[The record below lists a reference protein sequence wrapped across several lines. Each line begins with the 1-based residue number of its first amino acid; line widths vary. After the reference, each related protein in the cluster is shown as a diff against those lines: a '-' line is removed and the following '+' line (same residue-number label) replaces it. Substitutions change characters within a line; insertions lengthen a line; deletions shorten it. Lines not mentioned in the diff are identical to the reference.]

1 LWVEQKK
8 AMKGLYPKLVLLVG
22 GIFAV
27 LMISTVTFVQVS
39 GSRQIEREWL
49 ARAETLN
56 RMAFE
61 ALYASLE
68 HGGGQMGNRQVLA
81 RLQELGTFTNVHV
94 VKGDPV
100 IQQYGIDPDAPPL
113 DELEQRALAGEEVGV
128 VRREAGHRVVRYV
141 TPLRI
146 EAECQRCHQAP
157 VGAING
163 VISTEI
169 SLTEYEQAL
178 VQRRNVLLVVLLWG
192 LVVLGLLTFYALR
205 QLVIL
210 PLQTIE
216 RGTSAIARGNL
227 DYRLEV
233 HTNDELESLASE
245 FNHMARRLQESYGQ
259 IAEEQSRILTALEAS
274 QDAIWI
280 SDAERRIVTVNSA
293 MEQLLGRRREELLGQ
308 TCHEMLC
315 LHDHN
320 QSSVCDLSCSFL
332 HSANGT
338 GRIEGYIT
346 AASGQEIWVEISY
359 GRVTDPEGRLA
370 GGVHIVRDLTQRKEI
385 EQLKDEFI
393 SMVSHELRTPL
404 NHIKGFATTLLQTD
418 VEWDLVA
425 QRDFLGSI
433 NREADRLTDLVEKI
447 LHLSRLEVEGFPM
460 DKEWWQVDD
469 LIDGALQRRRSI
481 IADRRIVLD
490 LSPGMPA
497 LFVDGREIEVVL
509 MNLIENALKYSDP
522 TTPITLSTSLLPGQA
537 LFCVADQGIG
547 IPAEHQERIFDRFYR
562 VYTGRRRMP
571 GTGLGLAIC
580 RRIVQAHRGHIWV
593 ESTPEV
599 GSRFCFDLPVDGADA
614 QTLVDDASYA
624 ASLPPARESQGS

>member
-1 LWVEQKK
+1 
-8 AMKGLYPKLVLLVG
+8 MKGLYPKLVVLVG
-22 GIFAV
+22 GVFAV
-27 LMISTVTFVQVS
+27 LMISTVVFVQVS

-68 HGGGQMGNRQVLA
+68 HGGGQMGNRQVIA
-81 RLQELGTFTNVHV
+81 RLQEMGTFTNVHV

-100 IQQYGIDPDAPPL
+100 IQQYGIDPDQPPL
-113 DELEQRALAGEEVGV
+113 DELEQRALEGEEVGI
-128 VRREAGHRVVRYV
+128 VRREGGERVVRYV
-141 TPLRI
+141 TPLRM
-146 EAECQRCHQAP
+146 EAECQRCHQGP

-169 SLTEYEQAL
+169 SLQEYEQAL
-178 VQRRNVLLVVLLWG
+178 HHRRNVLLIVLLWG
-192 LVVLGLLTFYALR
+192 LVALGLLTFHSLR
-205 QLVIL
+205 QLVIR
-210 PLQTIE
+210 PLQVIQ
-216 RGTSAIARGNL
+216 RGTAAIARGDL
-227 DYRLEV
+227 DYRLQV
-233 HTNDELESLASE
+233 HTNDELESLANE
-245 FNHMARRLQESYGQ
+245 FNHMVRRLQESYEQ

-280 SDAERRIVTVNSA
+280 SDAERHIVTVNSA
-293 MEQLLGRRREELLGQ
+293 MERLLGRHRQEFLGQ
-308 TCHEMLC
+308 TCQELLC
-315 LHDHN
+315 VHDHN
-320 QSSVCDLSCSFL
+320 QSSLCDLSCPFL
-332 HSANGT
+332 HSRHAT
-338 GRIEGYIT
+338 GRVEGYIT

-359 GRVTDPEGRLA
+359 GRVTDPDGRLM

-418 VEWDLVA
+418 VEWDMVA
-425 QRDFLGSI
+425 QRDFLSSI

-469 LIDGALQRRRSI
+469 LVDGALQRRRSVI
-481 IADRRIVLD
+481 GDRHVDLD
-490 LSPGMPA
+490 LSPDIPA

-522 TTPITLSTSLLPGQA
+522 ATPIRLSTELQDKRV

-547 IPAEHQERIFDRFYR
+547 IAEEHQERIFDRFYR
-562 VYTGRRRMP
+562 VYTGRRVP

-580 RRIVQAHRGHIWV
+580 RRIIQAHKGHIWV
-593 ESTPEV
+593 ESTPGV
-599 GSRFCFDLPVDGADA
+599 GSRFCFDLPLSGSDGLKRTDHGSSHTAP
-614 QTLVDDASYA
+614 LYA
-624 ASLPPARESQGS
+624 AEPARASESRSG

>member
-1 LWVEQKK
+1 MD
-8 AMKGLYPKLVLLVG
+8 MKGLYPKLVLLVG
-22 GIFAV
+22 GVFAV
-27 LMISTVTFVQVS
+27 LMIATVAFVHIS
-39 GSRQIEREWL
+39 GSREIEQEWL

-68 HGGGQMGNRQVLA
+68 HGGGQMGNRQVIA
-81 RLQELGTFTNVHV
+81 RLQEMGTFTNVHV

-113 DELEQRALAGEEVGV
+113 NELEQRALAGEEVGV
-128 VRREAGHRVVRYV
+128 VRRENGNRVVRYV
-141 TPLRI
+141 TPLRM

-169 SLTEYEQAL
+169 SLHVYEQAL
-178 VQRRNVLLVVLLWG
+178 VQRRNVLLIVLLWG
-192 LVVLGLLTFYALR
+192 LVALGLLTFYALR
-205 QLVIL
+205 RLVIL
-210 PLQTIE
+210 PLQAIQ

-227 DYRLEV
+227 NYRLQV
-233 HTNDELESLASE
+233 HTDDELESLANE
-245 FNHMARRLQESYGQ
+245 FNHMAHRLQESYGQ

-280 SDAERRIVTVNSA
+280 SDADQRVVTVNSA
-293 MEQLLGRRREELLGQ
+293 MERLLGRHRDQFLGQ
-308 TCHEMLC
+308 TCRELLC

-320 QSSVCDLSCSFL
+320 QSSICDLSCSFL
-332 HSANGT
+332 NAAQNT

-359 GRVTDPEGRLA
+359 GRVTDTDGGLA

-469 LIDGALQRRRSI
+469 MIDGALQRRHSL
-481 IADRRIVLD
+481 IAERQID
-490 LSPGMPA
+490 LELAPGLPA

-509 MNLIENALKYSDP
+509 MNLIENALKYSDRG
-522 TTPITLSTSLLPGQA
+522 TPITLSTQLRRNQVV
-537 LFCVADQGIG
+537 FCVADQGIG
-547 IPAEHQERIFDRFYR
+547 IAAEHLDRIFDRFYR
-562 VYTGRRRMP
+562 VYSGGRRVP

-580 RRIVQAHRGHIWV
+580 RRIIQAHNGHIWV
-593 ESTPEV
+593 ESTPGV
-599 GSRFCFDLPVDGADA
+599 GSRFCFDLPVDSADA
-614 QTLVDDASYA
+614 PKPAQDDMSHT
-624 ASLPPARESQGS
+624 ASLAIAGENQNR

>member
-1 LWVEQKK
+1 
-8 AMKGLYPKLVLLVG
+8 MKGLYPKLLLLVG
-22 GIFAV
+22 GVFAV
-27 LMISTVTFVQVS
+27 LMIAVVIFVNVS

-68 HGGGQMGNRQVLA
+68 HGGGQMGNRQVIA
-81 RLQELGTFTNVHV
+81 RLQEMGTFTNVHV

-113 DELEQRALAGEEVGV
+113 GELEQRALAGEQVGV
-128 VRREAGHRVVRYV
+128 VRRENGRRVVQYV
-141 TPLRI
+141 TPLRM
-146 EAECQRCHQAP
+146 EAECQRCHQGP

-169 SLTEYEQAL
+169 SLHEYEKAL
-178 VQRRNVLLVVLLWG
+178 LQRRNVLLVVLLGG
-192 LVVLGLLTFYALR
+192 LVALGVLTFHSLR
-205 QLVIL
+205 QLVIR
-210 PLQTIE
+210 PLQLIQ
-216 RGTSAIARGNL
+216 RGTMAIAQGDL
-227 DYRLEV
+227 DYRLQV
-233 HTNDELESLASE
+233 HTSDELETLAGD
-245 FNHMARRLQESYGQ
+245 FNHMARRLQESYEQ

-274 QDAIWI
+274 QDAIWL
-280 SDAERRIVTVNSA
+280 SDADRRVVTVNSA
-293 MEQLLGRRREELLGQ
+293 MERLLGRHREEFLGQ
-308 TCHEMLC
+308 TCRELLC
-315 LHDHN
+315 VHDHN
-320 QSSVCDLSCSFL
+320 QASICDLSCFFL
-332 HSANGT
+332 QSAGDS

-359 GRVTDPEGRLA
+359 GRVTDPDGRLA

-447 LHLSRLEVEGFPM
+447 LHLSRLEVEVFPM

-469 LIDGALQRRRSI
+469 LVDGALQRRRTLL
-481 IADRRIVLD
+481 AERRVDLELSLD
-490 LSPGMPA
+490 MPA

-509 MNLIENALKYSDP
+509 MNLLENALKYSDP
-522 TTPITLSTSLLPGQA
+522 TTPITLSTELQRGEVV
-537 LFCVADQGIG
+537 FCVADQGIG

-562 VYTGRRRMP
+562 VYTEGRRVP

-580 RRIVQAHRGHIWV
+580 RRIIQAHKGHIWV
-593 ESTPEV
+593 ESTPGA
-599 GSRFCFDLPVDGADA
+599 GSRFCFSLPVGRADA
-614 QTLVDDASYA
+614 RRPADNGASRTA
-624 ASLPPARESQGS
+624 PLALAGETRNS

>member
-1 LWVEQKK
+1 
-8 AMKGLYPKLVLLVG
+8 MKGLYPKLLLLVG
-22 GIFAV
+22 GVFAV
-27 LMISTVTFVQVS
+27 LMIAVVIFVSVS

-68 HGGGQMGNRQVLA
+68 HGGGQMGNRRVIA
-81 RLQELGTFTNVHV
+81 RLQEMGTFTNVHV

-113 DELEQRALAGEEVGV
+113 GELEQRALAGEQVGV
-128 VRREAGHRVVRYV
+128 VRRENGRRVVQYV
-141 TPLRI
+141 TPLRM
-146 EAECQRCHQAP
+146 EAECQRCHQGP

-169 SLTEYEQAL
+169 SLYEYESAL
-178 VQRRNVLLVVLLWG
+178 VQRRNVLLVVLLGG
-192 LVVLGLLTFYALR
+192 LVALGLLTFHSLR
-205 QLVIL
+205 QLVIR
-210 PLQTIE
+210 PLQLIQ
-216 RGTSAIARGNL
+216 RGTMAIAQGNL
-227 DYRLEV
+227 DYRLQV
-233 HTNDELESLASE
+233 HTNDELETLAGD
-245 FNHMARRLQESYGQ
+245 FNHMARRLQESYEQ

-280 SDAERRIVTVNSA
+280 SDAERRVVTVNSA
-293 MEQLLGRRREELLGQ
+293 MERLLGRHREEFLGQ
-308 TCHEMLC
+308 TCRELLC
-315 LHDHN
+315 VHDHN
-320 QSSVCDLSCSFL
+320 QASICDLSCFFL
-332 HSANGT
+332 HSARSN

-359 GRVTDPEGRLA
+359 GRVTDPDGHLA

-447 LHLSRLEVEGFPM
+447 LHLSRLEVEEFPM
-460 DKEWWQVDD
+460 DREWWQVDD
-469 LIDGALQRRRSI
+469 LVDGALQRRRSLL
-481 IADRRIVLD
+481 AERRVDLE
-490 LSPGMPA
+490 LSPDLPT

-509 MNLIENALKYSDP
+509 MNLLENALKYSDP
-522 TTPITLSTSLLPGQA
+522 TTPITLSTELQRDQVV
-537 LFCVADQGIG
+537 FCVADQGIG

-562 VYTGRRRMP
+562 VYTEGRRVP

-580 RRIVQAHRGHIWV
+580 RRIIQAHKGHIWV
-593 ESTPEV
+593 ESTPGA
-599 GSRFCFDLPVDGADA
+599 GSRFCFSLPVDRTDARRPAD
-614 QTLVDDASYA
+614 DDVSHA
-624 ASLPPARESQGS
+624 APLALAREKQSS